1 MEESIRIRPGHV
13 EARMLYATILFE
25 SERYDDVLSEVQFV
39 LDEEILQHDALCLR
53 GMVYMK
59 RKQWEDAAAVFDEV
73 LNENPEF
80 LPAVQKKSELEM
92 LKASSNGLEQ

>member
-1 MEESIRIRPGHV
+1 
-13 EARMLYATILFE
+13 
-25 SERYDDVLSEVQFV
+25 
-39 LDEEILQHDALCLR
+39 
-53 GMVYMK
+53 
-59 RKQWEDAAAVFDEV
+59 AVFDEV